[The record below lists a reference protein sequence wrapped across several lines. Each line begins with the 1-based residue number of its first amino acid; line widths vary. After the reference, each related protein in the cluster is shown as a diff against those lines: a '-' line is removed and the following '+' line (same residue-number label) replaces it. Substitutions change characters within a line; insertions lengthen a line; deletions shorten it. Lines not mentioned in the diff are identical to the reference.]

1 MKYNEK
7 QLEIIFNK
15 YISFVDNLNFK
26 YDSKINNLL
35 YLIIPAF
42 IIKYGLEYEKVI
54 LNTFK
59 SVPIIIDDTGNKN
72 IPASY
77 VCVPSY
83 KNDELILTKGVI
95 IHDYKD
101 SNLVGLLDSLVHE
114 YNHALNSALNP
125 FKFDENTL
133 YIRTGLSN
141 FNYDKNTLKLQ
152 KKDDA
157 YILEEVLNTN
167 QTEEII
173 NIIHNFKKYSF
184 IDSKINTA
192 IYILDNHIDTS
203 FKSDSYYLENF
214 LSKEILKNRTFMS
227 TLSKLRIEGSV
238 EDIEYWF
245 NNITGI
251 DNSYKKLIE
260 HLLKANELTKKKNKT
275 IFGKNRTINKLKEL
289 YKNILEI
296 INTFNNNC
304 NFK

>member
-26 YDSKINNLL
+26 YDGKINNLL

-133 YIRTGLSN
+133 HIRTGLSN

-214 LSKEILKNRTFMS
+214 LSKEILKNRTFIS

-260 HLLKANELTKKKNKT
+260 YLLKANELTKKKNKT
-275 IFGKNRTINKLKEL
+275 IFGKNKTINKLKEL

>member
-1 MKYNEK
+1 MQYNDK

-15 YISFVDNLNFK
+15 YISFVDNLDFN
-26 YDSKINNLL
+26 YEAKINNLL

-59 SVPIIIDDTGNKN
+59 NVPILIKDTGNKN

-77 VCVPSY
+77 VCIPNY
-83 KNDELILTKGVI
+83 KNNELILTKGVI
-95 IHDYKD
+95 INDYKD
-101 SNLVGLLDSLVHE
+101 SHLVGLLDSLVHE
-114 YNHALNSALNP
+114 YNHALNSYLNP
-125 FKFDENTL
+125 FKFDENSI

-141 FNYDKNTLKLQ
+141 IVFAKNSLKML
-152 KKDDA
+152 KKEDA

-173 NIIHNFKKYSF
+173 NIIHDFKKYTF
-184 IDSKINTA
+184 LDNKINTA
-192 IYILDNHIDTS
+192 LYILDNHIDTS
-203 FKSDSYYLENF
+203 FKSESYFLENF
-214 LSKEILKNRTFMS
+214 LTKEILKNRTFIS
-227 TLSKLRIEGSV
+227 TLSKLRIKDDI

-251 DNSYKKLIE
+251 DNSYNKLIE
-260 HLLKANELTKKKNKT
+260 YLLKANELTKKKNKT
-275 IFGKNRTINKLKEL
+275 IFGKNKTMNKLKEL

>member
-59 SVPIIIDDTGNKN
+59 SVPIIIDDIGNKN

-133 YIRTGLSN
+133 HIRTGLSN

-214 LSKEILKNRTFMS
+214 LSKEILKNRTFIS

-238 EDIEYWF
+238 EDIGYWF

-251 DNSYKKLIE
+251 DNSYNKLIE
-260 HLLKANELTKKKNKT
+260 YLLKANELTKKKNKT